1 VGMITVLGEHKV
13 RHGDVMNG
21 IADLMGNDKAD
32 IFYSDP
38 PWGEG
43 NLKYWQTMNVKMNP
57 EAVKKQVNL
66 DLFLNKIF
74 ETAATYS
81 KGIIFIEYGVRWA
94 DMIKHKSSIYGLK
107 HICVIKTLYGSGK
120 NMLPLDLHILSKQ
133 LITVPIDY
141 VNYVSNTHGYE
152 TLKRATAPF
161 IVKGGIVLDPCCGMG
176 YSAQV
181 AVDNGMRFRGNELN
195 KERLQKTIKRLTK

>member
-1 VGMITVLGEHKV
+1 MITIIGEHKV
-13 RHGDVMNG
+13 KHGDIMDG
-21 IADLMGNDKAD
+21 IADLMRNDKAD

-43 NLKYWQTMNVKMNP
+43 NLKYWQTMNVKMNSD
-57 EAVKKQVNL
+57 AVKKQVDLN
-66 DLFLNKIF
+66 LFLNKIF
-74 ETAATYS
+74 ETAATYA
-81 KGIIFIEYGVRWA
+81 KGVIFIEYGERWA
-94 DMIKHKSSIYGLK
+94 DVVKQKSNIYGLK
-107 HICVIKTLYGSGK
+107 HICIIKTQYGSGK

-133 LITVPIDY
+133 TITIPSDY
-141 VNYVSNTHGYE
+141 VSYVWGSHGYE

-181 AVDNGMRFRGNELN
+181 AVDNEMRFRGNELN
-195 KERLQKTIKRLTK
+195 QTRLNKTIKRLIK